1 MTTEQFDCY
10 RYTLIGMTEI
20 AEQYVTELGQDED
33 FKFYIGNT
41 HDEIF
46 YSLSIPSSR
55 NFFRAFALV
64 CRKNSAAESND
75 ILTKSARFTL
85 YKCSSTT

>member
-46 YSLSIPSSR
+46 YSLSILPRRQQWLMGAKLLLALEAAVECVQVPFPS
-55 NFFRAFALV
+55 
-64 CRKNSAAESND
+64 
-75 ILTKSARFTL
+75 RFTTM
-85 YKCSSTT
+85 TTLKK